1 MNRILAKTNV
11 YTQRTLTNVQF
22 GAVLMTALLGVGV
35 LNLPRTMTVN
45 MNTADGWISVIIAGV
60 AVSLIFLFNVFA
72 FKSHHVD
79 SIDVYMERAFGKWVS
94 NFLCIVI
101 ATYFLVQSSWQVVA
115 MSEMIRYFLLEETPY
130 YVVIGMI
137 VILSAYAVFYPF
149 ATVVRICCFFLP
161 ISLIVLL
168 LILGL
173 SAEEVDMYRLRPI
186 APEGFWPI
194 FANVKEALQAFQGA
208 EIMLLILA
216 FLRTGTKPKKSGVL
230 AFSTITVIYM
240 LIYGIVVSSLGVAE
254 VKTLVWPTIALTQAA
269 ESGAFFSGRL
279 NSLLISTWTLQFFTT
294 IVIALFA
301 TVHLLDKRLP
311 IRRGYLLLVCAILV
325 FAIGILPQ
333 TFYQI
338 TMIGNWEQYA
348 FLTIFA
354 VLPFLCYLT
363 VAIKKKVKA

>member
-1 MNRILAKTNV
+1 MHLAKTNV
-11 YTQRTLTNVQF
+11 YMQRTLTNVQF
-22 GAVLMTALLGVGV
+22 AAVLMTTLLGVGV

-45 MNTADGWISVIIAGV
+45 LNTADGWISVLIAGI

-72 FKSHHVD
+72 FKSHQVD
-79 SIDVYMERAFGKWVS
+79 SIDVFMERAFGKWVS

-101 ATYFLVQSSWQVVA
+101 AVYFLVQSSWQVVA

-149 ATVVRICCFFLP
+149 ATIARICCFFLP

-173 SAEEVDMYRLRPI
+173 SAEEVDVYRLRPV
-186 APEGFWPI
+186 APEGFGPI
-194 FANVKEALQAFQGA
+194 FANVTEALQAFQGA
-208 EIMLLILA
+208 EIMLLLLA

-230 AFSTITVIYM
+230 AFSTITVVYM

-294 IVIALFA
+294 IVLALFA
-301 TVHLLDKRLP
+301 AVHLLDKRLP
-311 IRRGYLLLVCAILV
+311 IRRGYLLFVCTVLV

-333 TFYQI
+333 TYYQI
-338 TMIGNWEQYA
+338 SMVGKWEQYA